1 MPRPELIS
9 ERDLATAINHL
20 SARLGR
26 VPNNRELTAYFE
38 KRLKR
43 QLAPNYIN
51 RKKIQYGWTNKY
63 LDHSDF
69 IVWTLLPENRGDTE
83 AQYLRILGAVAKEEM
98 RPIELVNKAARLFT
112 PHVKQGED
120 IRYEPLNPEGE
131 RWVYFPADPDN
142 WHLKKCLKLAKAGL
156 KRLTAP

>member
-20 SARLGR
+20 SAQLERE
-26 VPNNRELTAYFE
+26 PNNRELTSYFE

-51 RKKIQYGWTNKY
+51 RKKIQYGKTHKY

-69 IVWTLLPENRGDTE
+69 IIWPLRPENLNDTE
-83 AQYLRILGAVAKEEM
+83 AQYLRILGAIAKEEM
-98 RPIELVNKAARLFT
+98 RPIELVNKAARYFA
-112 PHVKQGED
+112 PHVKAGED
-120 IRYEPLNPEGE
+120 VRYVPVNPEGE
-131 RWVYFPADPDN
+131 RWVYFPADPTN

-156 KRLTAP
+156 KNLTAP